1 MIHNVYLLKIS
12 SNWFCLVFSL
22 ESFVASYMKYIP
34 GLLPFNLFLAIVRPW
49 GIDFGFGIVVVVVVV
64 IVVEISTVIYL

>member
-1 MIHNVYLLKIS
+1 MPEYLNTHLLKIS

-34 GLLPFNLFLAIVRPW
+34 GLLPF
-49 GIDFGFGIVVVVVVV
+49 
-64 IVVEISTVIYL
+64 